1 MSAEKN
7 TYEIILL
14 PDKAA
19 VEMSMLRKVKLV
31 KLVPPDRLSKSCG
44 INIFDILQ
52 DIDQIKNMYNG
63 IE

>member
-7 TYEIILL
+7 TYKIILL
-14 PDKAA
+14 PDKATA
-19 VEMSMLRKVKLV
+19 EMSMLRKVRLV
-31 KLVPPDRLSKSCG
+31 KLDPPELLSKSCG

-52 DIDQIKNMYNG
+52 DIDQIKNMYDG